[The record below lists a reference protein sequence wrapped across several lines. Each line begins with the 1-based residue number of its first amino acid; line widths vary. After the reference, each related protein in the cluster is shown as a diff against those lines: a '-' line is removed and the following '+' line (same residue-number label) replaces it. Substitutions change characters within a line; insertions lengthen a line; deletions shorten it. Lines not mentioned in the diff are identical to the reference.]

1 MVHSIWNDYKLE
13 TIERGHVK
21 ANAKSAVTAMYSH
34 NDAFFTG
41 DKQGK
46 IKIWETNR
54 CYNLEEAAEETRK
67 YKKLKAAYEKAS
79 KDAKPLT

>member
-1 MVHSIWNDYKLE
+1 
-13 TIERGHVK
+13 
-21 ANAKSAVTAMYSH
+21 MYSH

-67 YKKLKAAYEKAS
+67 YKKLKAAYAASIKAAENLAS
-79 KDAKPLT
+79 KRQLKT